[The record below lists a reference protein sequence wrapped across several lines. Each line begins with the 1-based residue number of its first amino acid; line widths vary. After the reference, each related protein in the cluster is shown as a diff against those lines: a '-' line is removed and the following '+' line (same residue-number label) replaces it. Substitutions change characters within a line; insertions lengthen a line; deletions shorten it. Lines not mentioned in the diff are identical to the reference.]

1 MALIL
6 PVTSPPPVL
15 KTSSP
20 PPPPP
25 ALDLPTH
32 LSPPHTNIGQE
43 EDCTL
48 GSAAV
53 RSHGYKHIAVL
64 LEEEHLRWPPPPP
77 PPLKRAVARGAS
89 SDGPRPSFGF
99 PRTRFERKREKY
111 KKRMDMMRGRFLH
124 RSISRKGTVAETVL
138 ERKGGEGDGGCAR
151 TRSDVSLLLLRPPP
165 ALCQNG
171 GSDAIAEERPF
182 QQRHLLS
189 SYRVHS
195 FS

>member
-20 PPPPP
+20 PPLQLLIFPRTFRLPIRILGRRRI
-25 ALDLPTH
+25 ALW
-32 LSPPHTNIGQE
+32 
-43 EDCTL
+43 
-48 GSAAV
+48 AA
-53 RSHGYKHIAVL
+53 RPCALTYKHIAVL

-124 RSISRKGTVAETVL
+124 RSISGKGTVAETVL